1 MKTRRE
7 FRKSLGSRN
16 LGSRNARRE
25 GTKVKRLGSGKLS
38 EPVRERYAVKVKRWL
53 KEQTRDQ

>member
-7 FRKSLGSRN
+7 FRKS